1 MCVIM
6 KSIKGG
12 GEVKRILKNPEVN
25 KRIRELR
32 ETLNVKQGVYA
43 ADLSITQGALSE
55 IENMRNNPSDR
66 LIRDICLRDNVNK
79 EWLLEGKEPI
89 FLPVSRTQEIAGFMG
104 EVINAENAGSFKQQL
119 IHVLA
124 QLNEDQWQVLADMY
138 QLLLKE
144 QSEQK
149 SGD

>member
-1 MCVIM
+1 MARET
-6 KSIKGG
+6 KT
-12 GEVKRILKNPEVN
+12 PAVN
-25 KRIRELR
+25 ERIRYLR
-32 ETLNVKQGVYA
+32 KDVLKVKQGDYA
-43 ADLSITQGALSE
+43 KYLGITQGACAD
-55 IENMRNNPSDR
+55 IELGRTTPTDR
-66 LIRDICLRDNVNK
+66 IIRDICLRDNVNK

-144 QSEQK
+144 QNEK
-149 SGD
+149 KD